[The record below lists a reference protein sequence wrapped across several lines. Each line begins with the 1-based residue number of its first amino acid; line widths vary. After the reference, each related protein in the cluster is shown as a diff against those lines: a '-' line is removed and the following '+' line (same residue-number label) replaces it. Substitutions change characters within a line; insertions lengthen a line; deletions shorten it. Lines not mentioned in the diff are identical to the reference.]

1 MKSFPTS
8 FSRAALETHFSSEDV
23 NMLKWLDAVQTFV
36 SFKLLRSIFAN
47 CGRFSKTKNVS
58 LLHYVDAWAFLS
70 IKLPVSVTTIQK
82 EKEKDTE
89 KEKEEEKEEEKEKEM
104 EKETEKER
112 ERDGEGK
119 REGDREGGGETSEVP
134 AKILW
139 GAVINT
145 KYDV

>member
-1 MKSFPTS
+1 
-8 FSRAALETHFSSEDV
+8 
-23 NMLKWLDAVQTFV
+23 
-36 SFKLLRSIFAN
+36 
-47 CGRFSKTKNVS
+47 
-58 LLHYVDAWAFLS
+58 
-70 IKLPVSVTTIQK
+70 
-82 EKEKDTE
+82 
-89 KEKEEEKEEEKEKEM
+89 M

-139 GAVINT
+139 GAVIIT

>member
-1 MKSFPTS
+1 MVGCSPD
-8 FSRAALETHFSSEDV
+8 LG
-23 NMLKWLDAVQTFV
+23 LIQTFAIH
-36 SFKLLRSIFAN
+36 FCKLWQILKNKERVLTTLR
-47 CGRFSKTKNVS
+47 GQ
-58 LLHYVDAWAFLS
+58 AFLS

-82 EKEKDTE
+82 EKEK
-89 KEKEEEKEEEKEKEM
+89 EKEM

-112 ERDGEGK
+112 ESDGEGK

>member
-1 MKSFPTS
+1 MVGCSPDLGLIQTL
-8 FSRAALETHFSSEDV
+8 AIHFCKLWQI
-23 NMLKWLDAVQTFV
+23 LKNKERVLTT
-36 SFKLLRSIFAN
+36 LR
-47 CGRFSKTKNVS
+47 GQ
-58 LLHYVDAWAFLS
+58 AFLS

-82 EKEKDTE
+82 EKEKEKETE
-89 KEKEEEKEEEKEKEM
+89 KEKEEEKEKEKEM
-104 EKETEKER
+104 ETEKER

-134 AKILW
+134 PKILW